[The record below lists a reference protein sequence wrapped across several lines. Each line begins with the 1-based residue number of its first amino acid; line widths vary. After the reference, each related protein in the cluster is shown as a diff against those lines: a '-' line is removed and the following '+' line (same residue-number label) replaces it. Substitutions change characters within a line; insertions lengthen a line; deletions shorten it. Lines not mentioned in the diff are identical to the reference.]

1 MRSKPPTWPLRR
13 VIPRRSITSNSSRRI
28 SSTLRRISPTRAIT
42 PQHEIIGLQQR
53 SVEVSFDSS
62 NIESPAE
69 GIAVREIRWNDK
81 TRGLS
86 VQQRYVRMSYVGG
99 GEVRY
104 LGRRGVE
111 RGDAGA
117 GEGDVLLEPE
127 EVCWDGRA

>member
-1 MRSKPPTWPLRR
+1 
-13 VIPRRSITSNSSRRI
+13 
-28 SSTLRRISPTRAIT
+28 
-42 PQHEIIGLQQR
+42 
-53 SVEVSFDSS
+53 VEVSFDSS

-69 GIAVREIRWNDK
+69 GIAVREIRWTDN

>member
-1 MRSKPPTWPLRR
+1 M
-13 VIPRRSITSNSSRRI
+13 
-28 SSTLRRISPTRAIT
+28 
-42 PQHEIIGLQQR
+42 
-53 SVEVSFDSS
+53 EVSFDSS